1 MPVRHWPL
9 LSDSFEELFE
19 FFFFLPVATNV
30 CHKTAS
36 FFPAIFNYCPK
47 RKHAGMVAAE
57 FCYSVKPLLMVE
69 YSNGV
74 GVAYN
79 ISRRTGRFIC
89 CIVKEHL
96 CYVNKHNFVTKV
108 AGSSLNGLDSCCSRV
123 RLSLM
128 MTSCQA
134 LYPEMWRSL
143 NLAFLSCC
151 ANFYKSPTQG
161 QLHNR
166 VILVYKIENK
176 ANV

>member
-1 MPVRHWPL
+1 MI
-9 LSDSFEELFE
+9 LSVKLKCQSATDLSCQTVLKDSLS
-19 FFFFLPVATNV
+19 FFFCLLRLMFVTKQPL
-30 CHKTAS
+30 

-57 FCYSVKPLLMVE
+57 FCYSVKPLLVVE

-89 CIVKEHL
+89 CIVKKHL

-134 LYPEMWRSL
+134 LYPEM
-143 NLAFLSCC
+143 
-151 ANFYKSPTQG
+151 
-161 QLHNR
+161 
-166 VILVYKIENK
+166 
-176 ANV
+176 